1 MLSLQKEYFLK
12 IMGTVQ
18 TNSIKAWIL
27 AARPKTLAA
36 AATPVLLGCSLAY
49 TDGHF
54 QWIPAL
60 LCFLFA
66 FSMQIDANFIN
77 DYYDYLKGSDR
88 EDRLGPERACAQ
100 GWITLSAMKKGMQF
114 TTLLSCLWGLLLLKY
129 CGIEMIPVGLLCV
142 LFAFLYT
149 AGPYPLAYHGWGD
162 VLVIVFFG
170 FVPVGC
176 TYYTMAH
183 GWTWNVT
190 IACAACG
197 LVSDLLLML
206 NNYRDWEQDKI
217 SGKRTL
223 IVRFGEPAGRWA
235 YLLLGIVAV
244 ALCSY
249 YASNGYLGA
258 TLLPLLFLIPHFF
271 TWREMVRIFKGKE
284 LNIVLGKTA
293 RNIVL
298 FGLLLSLG
306 LILS

>member
-1 MLSLQKEYFLK
+1 MENVK
-12 IMGTVQ
+12 

-36 AATPVLLGCSLAY
+36 AATPVLLGCALAY
-49 TDGHF
+49 TDGIF
-54 QWIPAL
+54 QWIPAI

-100 GWITLSAMKKGMQF
+100 GWITLPAMKKGMIF
-114 TTLLSCLWGLLLLKY
+114 ITLLSCFWGLLLLKY
-129 CGIEMIPVGLLCV
+129 CGLEMIPVGLLCV

-183 GWTWNVT
+183 DWSWNVT

-206 NNYRDWEQDKI
+206 NNYRDREQDKI

-223 IVRFGEPAGRWA
+223 IVRFGEKAGRYA
-235 YLLLGIVAV
+235 YLILGILAV
-244 ALCSY
+244 GLCTI
-249 YASNGYLGA
+249 YAFNGYLMA
-258 TLLPLLFLIPHFF
+258 SLLPILFLILHFT
-271 TWREMVRIFKGKE
+271 TWREMVRIYQGKA

-293 RNIVL
+293 RNIVV

-306 LILS
+306 LIL

>member
-1 MLSLQKEYFLK
+1 MENVK
-12 IMGTVQ
+12 

-36 AATPVLLGCSLAY
+36 AATPVLLGCALAY
-49 TDGHF
+49 TDGIF
-54 QWIPAL
+54 QWIPSI

-100 GWITLSAMKKGMQF
+100 GWITLSAMKKGMIF
-114 TTLLSCLWGLLLLKY
+114 ITLLSCFWGLLLLKY
-129 CGIEMIPVGLLCV
+129 CGLEMIPVGLLCV

-183 GWTWNVT
+183 DWTWNVT

-206 NNYRDWEQDKI
+206 NNYRDREQDKI

-223 IVRFGEPAGRWA
+223 VVRFGEPAGRWA
-235 YLLLGIVAV
+235 YLVLGILAV
-244 ALCSY
+244 GLCSF
-249 YASNGYLGA
+249 YAFNGYLMA
-258 TLLPLLFLIPHFF
+258 SLLPILFLILHFT
-271 TWREMVRIFKGKE
+271 TWREMVRIYQGKA

-293 RNIVL
+293 RNIVV

-306 LILS
+306 LIL

>member
-1 MLSLQKEYFLK
+1 ME
-12 IMGTVQ
+12 TVQ

-27 AARPKTLAA
+27 ATRPKTLAA
-36 AATPVLLGCSLAY
+36 AATPVLIGCSLAVA
-49 TDGHF
+49 DGAF
-54 QWIPAL
+54 QWIPAI

-100 GWITLSAMKKGMQF
+100 GWITLPAMKKGMII
-114 TTLLSCLWGLLLLKY
+114 TTLLSCFWGVLLLRY
-129 CGIEMIPVGLLCV
+129 CGWEMIPVGLLCV

-183 GWTWNVT
+183 DWTWNVT
-190 IACAACG
+190 IGCAACG
-197 LVSDLLLML
+197 LVSDMLLML
-206 NNYRDWEQDKI
+206 NNYRDREQDKI

-223 IVRFGEPAGRWA
+223 VVRFGEKAGRYA
-235 YLLLGIVAV
+235 YLWLGILAV
-244 ALCSY
+244 ALCTY
-249 YASNGYLGA
+249 YAFHEMWTAS
-258 TLLPLLFLIPHFF
+258 LLPLLFLIPHFT
-271 TWREMVRIFKGKE
+271 TWRQMVRIFQGKE
-284 LNIVLGKTA
+284 LNMVLGKTA
-293 RNIVL
+293 RNIVW
-298 FGLLLSLG
+298 FGILLSLG
-306 LILS
+306 LIL

>member
-1 MLSLQKEYFLK
+1 MENVK
-12 IMGTVQ
+12 

-36 AATPVLLGCSLAY
+36 AATPVLLGCALAY
-49 TDGHF
+49 TDGVF
-54 QWIPAL
+54 QWIPAI

-100 GWITLSAMKKGMQF
+100 GWITLSAMKKGMIF
-114 TTLLSCLWGLLLLKY
+114 ITLLSCFWGLLLLKY
-129 CGIEMIPVGLLCV
+129 CGLEMIPVGLLCV

-183 GWTWNVT
+183 DWTWNVT

-206 NNYRDWEQDKI
+206 NNYRDREQDKI

-223 IVRFGEPAGRWA
+223 VVRFGEPAGRWA
-235 YLLLGIVAV
+235 YLVLGILAV
-244 ALCSY
+244 GLCSF
-249 YASNGYLGA
+249 YAFNGYLMA
-258 TLLPLLFLIPHFF
+258 SLLPILFLILHFT
-271 TWREMVRIFKGKE
+271 TWREMVRIYQGKE

-293 RNIVL
+293 RNIVV

-306 LILS
+306 LIL

>member
-1 MLSLQKEYFLK
+1 MEN
-12 IMGTVQ
+12 VE

-36 AATPVLLGCSLAY
+36 AATPVLLGCALAY
-49 TDGHF
+49 TDGIF
-54 QWIPAL
+54 QWIPAI

-100 GWITLSAMKKGMQF
+100 GWITLPAMKKGMIF
-114 TTLLSCLWGLLLLKY
+114 ITLLSCFWGLLLLKY
-129 CGIEMIPVGLLCV
+129 CGLEMIPVGLLCV

-183 GWTWNVT
+183 DWTWNVT

-206 NNYRDWEQDKI
+206 NNYRDREQDKI

-223 IVRFGEPAGRWA
+223 VVRFGEPAGRWA
-235 YLLLGIVAV
+235 YLVLGILAV
-244 ALCSY
+244 GLCSF
-249 YASNGYLGA
+249 YAFNGYLMA
-258 TLLPLLFLIPHFF
+258 SLLPILFLILHFT
-271 TWREMVRIFKGKE
+271 TWREMIRIYQGKE

-293 RNIVL
+293 RNIVV

-306 LILS
+306 LIL

>member
-1 MLSLQKEYFLK
+1 MENVK
-12 IMGTVQ
+12 

-36 AATPVLLGCSLAY
+36 AATPVLLGCALAY
-49 TDGHF
+49 TDGIF
-54 QWIPAL
+54 QWIPAI

-100 GWITLSAMKKGMQF
+100 GWITLSAMKKGMIF
-114 TTLLSCLWGLLLLKY
+114 ITLLSCFWGLLLLKY
-129 CGIEMIPVGLLCV
+129 CGLEMIPVGLLCV

-149 AGPYPLAYHGWGD
+149 VGPYPLAYHGWGD

-183 GWTWNVT
+183 DWTWNVT

-206 NNYRDWEQDKI
+206 NNYRDREQDKI

-223 IVRFGEPAGRWA
+223 VVRFGELAGRWA
-235 YLLLGIVAV
+235 YLVLGILAV
-244 ALCSY
+244 GLCSF
-249 YASNGYLGA
+249 YAFNGYLMA
-258 TLLPLLFLIPHFF
+258 SLLPILFLILHFT
-271 TWREMVRIFKGKE
+271 TWREMVRIYQGKA

-293 RNIVL
+293 RNIVV

-306 LILS
+306 LIL

>member
-1 MLSLQKEYFLK
+1 MENVK
-12 IMGTVQ
+12 

-36 AATPVLLGCSLAY
+36 AATPVLLGCALAY
-49 TDGHF
+49 TDGIF
-54 QWIPAL
+54 QWIPAI

-100 GWITLSAMKKGMQF
+100 GWITLSAMKKGMIF
-114 TTLLSCLWGLLLLKY
+114 ITLLSCFWGLLLLKY
-129 CGIEMIPVGLLCV
+129 CGLEMIPVGLLCV

-183 GWTWNVT
+183 DWSWNVT

-206 NNYRDWEQDKI
+206 NNYRDREQDKI

-223 IVRFGEPAGRWA
+223 VVRFGEPAGRWA
-235 YLLLGIVAV
+235 YLVLGILAV
-244 ALCSY
+244 GLCSF
-249 YASNGYLGA
+249 YAFNGYLMA
-258 TLLPLLFLIPHFF
+258 SLLPILFLILHFT
-271 TWREMVRIFKGKE
+271 TWREMVRIYQGKA

-293 RNIVL
+293 RNIVV

-306 LILS
+306 LIL